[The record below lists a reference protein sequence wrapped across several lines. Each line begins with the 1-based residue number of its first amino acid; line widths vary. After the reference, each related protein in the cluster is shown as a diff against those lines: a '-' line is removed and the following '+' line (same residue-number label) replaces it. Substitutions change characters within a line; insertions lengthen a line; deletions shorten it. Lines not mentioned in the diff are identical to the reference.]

1 MHGVGGIIGSIL
13 TGVFA
18 AESMG
23 GLGLSMSMLDQV
35 GVQTLAVVVTVAW
48 SAGFSYV
55 ILKVLD
61 GVMGIRVSEDEEV
74 QGLDIILH
82 EETGYHNL

>member
-1 MHGVGGIIGSIL
+1 MGGVG
-13 TGVFA
+13 
-18 AESMG
+18 
-23 GLGLSMSMLDQV
+23 LGETTMLYQV
-35 GVQTLAVVVTVAW
+35 GVQTLAVVVVAVW
-48 SAGFSYV
+48 SALFSYV

-61 GVMGIRVSEDEEV
+61 KVMGLRVSEDEEV

>member
-1 MHGVGGIIGSIL
+1 
-13 TGVFA
+13 
-18 AESMG
+18 
-23 GLGLSMSMLDQV
+23 MLYQV
-35 GVQTLAVVVTVAW
+35 GVQTLAVVVVAVW
-48 SAGFSYV
+48 SALFSYV

-61 GVMGIRVSEDEEV
+61 KVMGLRVSEDEEV

>member
-1 MHGVGGIIGSIL
+1 
-13 TGVFA
+13 
-18 AESMG
+18 
-23 GLGLSMSMLDQV
+23 
-35 GVQTLAVVVTVAW
+35 
-48 SAGFSYV
+48 V

-61 GVMGIRVSEDEEV
+61 KVMGLRVSEDEEV

>member
-1 MHGVGGIIGSIL
+1 MQTIISK
-13 TGVFA
+13 
-18 AESMG
+18 SMG
-23 GLGLSMSMLDQV
+23 GVGLGETTMLYQV
-35 GVQTLAVVVTVAW
+35 GVQTLAVVVVAVW
-48 SAGFSYV
+48 SALFSYV

-61 GVMGIRVSEDEEV
+61 KVMGLRVSEDEEV